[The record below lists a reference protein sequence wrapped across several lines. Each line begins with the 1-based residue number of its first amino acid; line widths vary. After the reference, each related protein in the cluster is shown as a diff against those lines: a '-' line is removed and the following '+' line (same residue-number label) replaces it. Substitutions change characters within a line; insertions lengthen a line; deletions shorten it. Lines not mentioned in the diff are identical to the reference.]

1 MRHRR
6 AIWCCS
12 ALVAWILVGACASSP
27 TPPTSGAFEIALDA
41 EQLRAAPLEEALVE
55 VTLTPASSAPAQ
67 ITWQRVAGPNVTTIA
82 TSGPALRFVAPAD
95 AGVEQ
100 VVSFVVRATRG
111 DVVRERTVDVTV
123 ETFTLPAV
131 VLLAEPEEGDEE
143 ILPLSDIE
151 PAVDLLP
158 WNVLPKGAALTIQ
171 MPSPTSAAPSFD
183 EFFTMKLYRDS
194 GDPSDVTSMFEYDPA
209 SASLRVAS
217 TSLTTFRGLL
227 QGSRLSLVVSGFDT
241 AGAAISF
248 RVDFRYGFH
257 TILGTI
263 LDEEGAGVSG
273 IISVR
278 GEFARLTR
286 QVEASGGS
294 FTVGDL
300 PADTYSLLFLTSD
313 GLVASESV
321 LLRGLQETESVTMT
335 AIDLLA
341 TTLPPAD
348 TSPEDF
354 GFASLPASLTT
365 RAGYGAAAPLAT
377 PPGLVETAASEFLG
391 RVRAVS
397 GAQGQKFETTGSV
410 TIPRGT
416 TRVLVYATVLTEEY
430 PEYTTQQSDYND
442 TWSYAF
448 QGGPIGAFARSGA
461 VNNSHAASNVFVDR
475 RTFDVGD
482 AAASS
487 DIRVGLSASATNI
500 FDSALPTTTT
510 IMVYAESATLK
521 VTSLTHRSGAGFAD
535 GAWHFGATATAT
547 AKPLSLELR
556 YEPKDA
562 VVTGVTCEVNYAD
575 ATFPIT
581 GVGALTSAAGKATFT
596 LGFAAPSGMTPQP
609 FLTMTIS
616 CKAQGTLQGGSPVT
630 SAEKNVT
637 FGDTTVVVPLFN
649 ITHHAPDVPR
659 YGDRDRGGD
668 GWARAHIIDHI
679 AGSPWLS
686 LLSVNDLSRE
696 NGGCFVKDTLYDN
709 GRYNA
714 TATGITTPC
723 STQSGTADHA
733 THQAGMSADVRYTPL
748 GAQFP
753 ANGNPN
759 RAAMLDALKK
769 ARAGDA
775 AELAK
780 VVAWTQSARA
790 TITQASA
797 DARIRQIYT
806 GIEPWFVNLFEKGRY
821 EDGTVIP
828 DLGTYTLPA
837 RVSRAK
843 DHDHHA
849 HFDFVSR

>member
-1 MRHRR
+1 MGHRR
-6 AIWCCS
+6 GIWCCWI
-12 ALVAWILVGACASSP
+12 LLAWILVGACASSP

-41 EQLRAAPLEEALVE
+41 EQLRATPLEEALVE
-55 VTLTPASSAPAQ
+55 VTLTPASSVSAQ
-67 ITWQRVAGPNVTTIA
+67 ITWQRVGGPNVTTIA
-82 TSGPALRFVAPAD
+82 TEGPALRFVAPAD

-100 VVSFVVRATRG
+100 VVSFVVRATRDG
-111 DVVRERTVDVTV
+111 VVRERTVDVTI
-123 ETFTLPAV
+123 ETFALPAV
-131 VLLAEPEEGDEE
+131 VMLAEPEEGDDE
-143 ILPLSDIE
+143 ILSLSDIE

-158 WNVLPKGAALTIQ
+158 WNVLPEAASLTIQ

-209 SASLRVAS
+209 SASLRVAAA
-217 TSLTTFRGLL
+217 SLTTFHGLL

-263 LDEEGAGVSG
+263 LDEEGSGVSG
-273 IISVR
+273 IVSVR
-278 GEFARLTR
+278 AEFGRLTR

-300 PADTYSLLFLTSD
+300 PADTYSLLLVTSD

-321 LLRGLQETESVTMT
+321 LLRGLQATESVTMT

-341 TTLPPAD
+341 ANLPPAD

-354 GFASLPASLTT
+354 EFATAPAGPT
-365 RAGYGAAAPLAT
+365 RDGSTRAAPLAT
-377 PPGLVETAASEFLG
+377 ATSFVGLSDSQFLG

-397 GAQGQKFETTGSV
+397 AAQGQKVETTGSV
-410 TIPRGT
+410 TVPQGT
-416 TRVLVYATVLTEEY
+416 TRVVVYATVFTEEY

-448 QGGPIGAFARSGA
+448 QGGPIGAFARTGA
-461 VNNSHAASNVFVDR
+461 VNSSHVASNVFVDR
-475 RTFDVGD
+475 RTFDVGA
-482 AAASS
+482 AAASG
-487 DIRVGLSASATNI
+487 DVRVGLSASATNT
-500 FDSALPTTTT
+500 FDSSLPTTTT
-510 IMVYAESATLK
+510 IMVYAESATLQ
-521 VTSLTHRSGAGFAD
+521 VTSLTHRSGAGFAES
-535 GAWHFGATATAT
+535 AWHFGATATAT

-562 VVTGVTCEVNYAD
+562 VVTGVTCEANYGD

-581 GVGALTSAAGKATFT
+581 GVGAFTSAAGKATFT
-596 LGFAAPSGMTPQP
+596 LGFAAASGMTPRP

-637 FGDTTVVVPLFN
+637 FGDTTAVVPLFN
-649 ITHHAPDVPR
+649 ITHHAPSVPR